1 MRSRK
6 IDVEDAPS
14 AFSKALGWAAR
25 RERSSRDLT
34 RKLVQTGYARDE
46 AEQALLRLQELDFQ
60 NDARFAGAF
69 VRTRIGQG
77 YGPRRIAAELR
88 GHGFDDAAIRAEFEA
103 EAPDWT
109 ALARDLFRRRFGTR
123 PTLDRTET
131 AKRAAFLLRRGF
143 DAATVRSLTHA
154 EDVDDSA
161 EEFD

>member
-1 MRSRK
+1 VCPK
-6 IDVEDAPS
+6 AETEDRPN

-25 RERSSRDLT
+25 RERSSRELT
-34 RKLVQTGYARDE
+34 RKLTQSGYARED
-46 AEQALLRLQELDFQ
+46 AETAVARLQDLDFQ

-88 GHGFDDAAIRAEFEA
+88 AQGFDDAAIRAEFEA
-103 EAPDWT
+103 EAPDWL
-109 ALARDLFRRRFGTR
+109 ALARGLFRRRFGGK
-123 PTLDRTET
+123 PPADRAESS
-131 AKRAAFLLRRGF
+131 KRATFLLRRGF